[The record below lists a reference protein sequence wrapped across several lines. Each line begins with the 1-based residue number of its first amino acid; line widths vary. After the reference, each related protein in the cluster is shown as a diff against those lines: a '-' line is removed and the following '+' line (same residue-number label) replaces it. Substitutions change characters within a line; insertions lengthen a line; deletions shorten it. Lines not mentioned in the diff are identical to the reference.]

1 MIDLQHLD
9 PLNYTHIGS
18 FIVPA
23 NGKDLIIPNHVE
35 LAQTMLIRWQVNQVA
50 KGLDLN
56 SIEPGLLISEIEIP
70 SFGVIESST
79 FDIIPSN
86 FKSKRIQLVQLNLDL
101 PQKLT
106 FQQSSIGVTNS
117 ILEFYAYTGIEAQI
131 YTDRQSNYMP
141 SNNPVIIDPTE
152 LANAIATAS
161 ATANTQNLVD
171 EFNRETSHSTADT
184 AYIATAWSGTATPH
198 IALPLSNTRIGY
210 KLFNRGVN
218 KVYVAVGSPT
228 NKTFDSYIDIIEPG
242 GFYNSSEMDR
252 SLQLILYVAAN
263 KPNNPVSI
271 SELLP

>member
-1 MIDLQHLD
+1 MLDLQHLN
-9 PLNYTHIGS
+9 PLNYSHVGS
-18 FIVPA
+18 FIVPV
-23 NGKDLIIPNHVE
+23 NGKDLIIPSQTDITE
-35 LAQTMLIRWQVNQVA
+35 TMLIRWQVNQVG

-56 SIEPGLLISEIEIP
+56 SIEAGLLISEIEIP

-79 FDIIPSN
+79 FDIAAST

-106 FQQSSIGVTNS
+106 FRMPSVGITNS
-117 ILEFYAYTGIEAQI
+117 ILEFYAYTGTESQI
-131 YTDRQSNYMP
+131 YIDRESNYMP
-141 SNNPVIIDPTE
+141 SSNPVIIDPTE

-161 ATANTQNLVD
+161 ATANNQNLVD
-171 EFNRETSHSTADT
+171 EFNRETSHSTTDT
-184 AYIATAWSGTATPH
+184 AYIATAWSGTAQPH

-228 NKTFDSYIDIIEPG
+228 NKTVDSYIDIIQPG
-242 GFYNSSEMDR
+242 GFYNSTEMDR

-263 KPNNPVSI
+263 KPNNPISI